1 MRVCNF
7 RDFDCRKIVKSPLK
21 GKLGFRLPLLGSVW
35 SKSFRSRMTRLHG
48 GIKAREI
55 MYGGTLTLGFN
66 PLTELRYALPF
77 HSSFRTGS
85 V

>member
-1 MRVCNF
+1 MNRTK
-7 RDFDCRKIVKSPLK
+7 DCDDYCVDKIFVTSLLQDRKISLK

-55 MYGGTLTLGFN
+55 MY
-66 PLTELRYALPF
+66 
-77 HSSFRTGS
+77 
-85 V
+85 